1 MGFFKYIFVC
11 VRICVR
17 ACVFLCLLSDDRH
30 RWQGRNASYLLV
42 MQRQF
47 IFAPVAPPRRT
58 DRDITE
64 IHRKINDAKIDK
76 GVKTKP
82 DREIWLCFYICK
94 QLTVGV
100 LWWLLIGQILRR
112 GESLCVIWI
121 WVFESEDTTCWQ
133 SDGSVWFTRLI
144 ANTTLSIW
152 GFTGRNVL

>member
-30 RWQGRNASYLLV
+30 RWQGRNASSLLV

-64 IHRKINDAKIDK
+64 IHRKINDAKIDE

-82 DREIWLCFYICK
+82 DREI
-94 QLTVGV
+94 
-100 LWWLLIGQILRR
+100 
-112 GESLCVIWI
+112 
-121 WVFESEDTTCWQ
+121 
-133 SDGSVWFTRLI
+133 
-144 ANTTLSIW
+144 
-152 GFTGRNVL
+152 